1 MSIFSRTAHIFSL
14 ARAKGS
20 GTLDFP
26 GHVTYH
32 LDPYDEN
39 NLRKGLEKLL
49 RIMIVVGL
57 EEFGTHHCSGE
68 GLNLRTSSLH
78 EIENFM
84 EHVISRSLR
93 VINSLV
99 LCTSYR

>member
-39 NLRKGLEKLL
+39 NLRKGSEKVL
-49 RIMIVVGL
+49 RIITVVGAD
-57 EEFGTHHCSGE
+57 EVGTQNFYGE
-68 GLNLRTSSLH
+68 HLKPITSSLL
-78 EIENFM
+78 EIDNFI
-84 EHVISRSLR
+84 EPSSSRSLR
-93 VINSLV
+93 VLSTP
-99 LCTSYR
+99 LCSMQ